1 MNKDGLKSIASHIY
15 DELLNKINSEEI
27 LSKDQTLD
35 YLTDLINTISNDTKL
50 SKSKIETKPKDN
62 YANIADKSI
71 SSYEHTN
78 QKFEHLTKLHDE
90 ILLSCKEKDINIP
103 SIVDKL
109 NNIQNQMMNEI
120 KEANNIIFQLSKQVN
135 VLKKESNLDALTKV
149 LNRRALSTNLENICS
164 NKKSFKSNRTHLVI
178 LDIDDF
184 KMVNDTYGHVT
195 GDKILI
201 FISNIIKKTLKNH
214 SKVFRFGGEEFVIL
228 FNDISYDETKAIAIK
243 LLGLIRESKLIY
255 KHQTINVTISI
266 GITTQLRDDTP
277 DKLIARADKALYK
290 AKHKGKDQ
298 MYSEINDGI

>member
-1 MNKDGLKSIASHIY
+1 LNKDGLKSIASHIY